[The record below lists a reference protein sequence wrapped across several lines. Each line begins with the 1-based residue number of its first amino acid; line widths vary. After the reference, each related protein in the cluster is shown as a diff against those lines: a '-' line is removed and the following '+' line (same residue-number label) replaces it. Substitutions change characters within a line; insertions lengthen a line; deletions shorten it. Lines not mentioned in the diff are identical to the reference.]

1 MRLPDDGR
9 MTRMPPGRGLAL
21 GAPGSRARARAAAR
35 SAALSSLLLAAA
47 STASRPLLGQS
58 TSGDSVRPA
67 GAALIDTVVIIRED
81 LFSDEAAS
89 ESPFLQLFNDIHATT
104 KPWVISREL
113 LLHRGMPYDSAR
125 AAESERNLR
134 RLGLFREVRVDTAR
148 IAGRLAAVVH
158 TKDAWSIKP
167 RVEARLAADGT
178 LTGAIGLT
186 ETNLGGT
193 GNLARIWY
201 VRDVDRDGLVLAGRI
216 DRLGRSRT
224 GVGASFA
231 NLSDRRSASWGAG
244 NAFRTF
250 SDRWSFVYGGEYFD
264 GRVNRFRVETYDPV
278 RTPWERRA
286 FVNRAFLSYAPAAS
300 PTAYLRVGGLVE
312 VRREEYI
319 PAPDPALEPDSAFAV
334 PDTVYGMIGAF
345 IEYRRARYVRLNR
358 FNGFTDED
366 QNLSPFAFL
375 QVNLAP
381 SGLGWRQTGIGG
393 RLALGGGTRIGP
405 ALLKAGVDLN
415 GLFTRDGLDSGRVV
429 ASATAGLKSGE
440 RHATFLSVFGGVLDS
455 PPPGGEFDLGFEVLP
470 RLWGPH
476 AFVGTRSIRGTL
488 EHRFYAWD
496 DLLSLVGLGFGAFI
510 DYGGAWY
517 RNQEARLGGDAGF
530 TLFIGSP
537 LGATPQIAHISA
549 GYRFGGGIEESG
561 ASRWAVSLGSGIIF

>member
-1 MRLPDDGR
+1 MKVPDDSR
-9 MTRMPPGRGLAL
+9 MKRMRPGCALAL
-21 GAPGSRARARAAAR
+21 GVLGSRGFVRAAAC
-35 SAALSSLLLAAA
+35 SAAWSSLLLTAV
-47 STASRPLLGQS
+47 TASRPLLAQS
-58 TSGDSVRPA
+58 TPGDGAHPPT
-67 GAALIDTVVIIRED
+67 AALIDTVVIVRED

-134 RLGLFREVRVDTAR
+134 RLGLFREVRVDTGR
-148 IAGRLAAVVH
+148 VAGKLAAIVR

-231 NLSDRRSASWGAG
+231 NLSDRRNASWGAG
-244 NAFRTF
+244 NGFRTF
-250 SDRWSFVYGGEYFD
+250 SDRWSFTYGGEYFD
-264 GRVNRFRVETYDPV
+264 GRVNQFRVETYDPE

-286 FVNRAFLSYAPAAS
+286 LVNRAFLSYAPVAS
-300 PTAYLRVGGLVE
+300 PTAYVRVGGLVE
-312 VRREEYI
+312 VRREEYF
-319 PAPDPALEPDSAFAV
+319 PAPDPALEPDSGFAV
-334 PDTVYGMIGAF
+334 PDTVYGMVGAF

-358 FNGFTDED
+358 FNGFTEED

-381 SGLGWRQTGIGG
+381 SGLGWRQTGVGA

-405 ALLKAGVDLN
+405 TLLKGAIDVN

-440 RHATFLSVFGGVLDS
+440 RHATFFHILGGVLDS

-496 DLLSLVGLGFGAFI
+496 DLLSLVGLGFGAFV

-517 RNQEARLGGDAGF
+517 ADQDARLGGDAGL

-537 LGATPQIAHISA
+537 LGATPQIAHISV
-549 GYRFGGGIEESG
+549 GHRFGGGIDDSR